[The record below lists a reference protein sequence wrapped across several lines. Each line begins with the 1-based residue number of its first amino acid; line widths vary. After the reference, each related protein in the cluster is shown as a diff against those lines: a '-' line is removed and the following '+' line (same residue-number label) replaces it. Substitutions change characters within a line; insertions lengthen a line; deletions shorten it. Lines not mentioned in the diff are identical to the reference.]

1 MRPRWRRILAD
12 LRALLVPILTYAGT
26 LAVSIGLFCVLV
38 VSIDGFTADNLW
50 ILVGLVF
57 ATVVGVG
64 FGQICALTRIRTWIV
79 FTLGALVYAFVFI
92 GLAGTAYSG
101 LDLLALP
108 LGFLFVLFPFFAV
121 SGLLSLRTSVLQ
133 VFALFAPMLFVT
145 ASVLLIAQDLTG
157 SAERWFAGDKW
168 AVWDVLTAPIL
179 LLGVALSIGYLV
191 SRERH
196 RLYRWSTA
204 SLAPQDAFVRRLR
217 GSVLGA
223 TASGCGTLLVMSLL
237 IVVLTFGTGVLS
249 PYLWRTGEGD
259 RDGSPR
265 GAPTEQPAPAAPQPA
280 EPEEAEPEEPSE
292 DPAFPTETLR
302 EVMKDAGLSLF
313 FLVLMVLLCL
323 LGLLVFGPPLRRSA
337 ALAWLRSPPVPT
349 PPSERVGNAW
359 RLCEIALADLGVERS
374 AGDTASALALRAAPK
389 LPPGLN
395 LEPLLETADIA
406 DRVRYGLGLDPH
418 DEMRS
423 RRNAE
428 MAYQGIWQALGEW
441 EKVRAIYR
449 WSL

>member
-1 MRPRWRRILAD
+1 MRPRWRSVLAD
-12 LRALLVPILTYAGT
+12 LRALSVPILTYAGT
-26 LAVSIGLFCVLV
+26 LVVSVGLFCFLV
-38 VSIDGFTADNLW
+38 VAIQGFTMENFG

-64 FGQICALTRIRTWIV
+64 FGQICALTRVRTWIV
-79 FTLGALVYAFVFI
+79 VTLGALAYAGVALGF
-92 GLAGTAYSG
+92 AGTAYTG
-101 LDLLALP
+101 LDVLTFPFA
-108 LGFLFVLFPFFAV
+108 FLVLLFPFFAV

-145 ASVLLIAQDLTG
+145 ASVLMIAQDLTG
-157 SAERWFAGDKW
+157 SAEQWFAGRKW

-204 SLAPQDAFVRRLR
+204 TLAPHDAVVRRIR

-223 TASGCGTLLVMSLL
+223 TASGCGTLVTMSLL
-237 IVVLTFGTGVLS
+237 IVVVTFGTGLLS
-249 PYLWRTGEGD
+249 PYLWRTGPDEGD
-259 RDGSPR
+259 GSVPAEHT
-265 GAPTEQPAPAAPQPA
+265 GPPLPEPDEAEEVEVEEDPDAPTL
-280 EPEEAEPEEPSE
+280 
-292 DPAFPTETLR
+292 PTETMR
-302 EVMKDAGLSLF
+302 EVARDAGLSLF
-313 FLVLMVLLCL
+313 FLVLMVVLCL

-337 ALAWLRSPPVPT
+337 VLSWLRSPPVPT
-349 PPSERVGNAW
+349 PPSDRVGNAW
-359 RLCEIALADLGVERS
+359 RVCEIALADLGVERFP
-374 AGDTASALALRAAPK
+374 GDTASAIALRAGPK

-406 DRVRYGLGLDPH
+406 DRVRYGLGLDPQ

-428 MAYQGIWQALGEW
+428 MAYQAIWQALGEW
-441 EKVRAIYR
+441 EKVRAVYR
-449 WSL
+449 WNL